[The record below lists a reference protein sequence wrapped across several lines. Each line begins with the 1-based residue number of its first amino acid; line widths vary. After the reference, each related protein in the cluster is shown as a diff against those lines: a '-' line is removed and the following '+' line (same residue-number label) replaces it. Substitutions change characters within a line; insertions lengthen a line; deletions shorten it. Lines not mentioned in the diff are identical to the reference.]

1 LYQPSLILQ
10 NPEILRILKST
21 ASLQDVSIVFADEEL
36 MGFTD
41 ACRCWI
47 PLHGFK
53 NLASLELYNFYG
65 NFPSLIEDLVNVL
78 ADCPELKVLGLGMQY
93 DDGVEDP
100 PGHLHVNPATDF
112 IEKLCLD
119 YEVRCGT
126 SPLPL
131 NTLRLGRGVLPSRF
145 VFKTDRAYL
154 KKLVK
159 LNGLR
164 NVHLY
169 NGSAEYEED
178 DFTYATD
185 WFQLKDCNLL
195 QQLSVTRFSEDIRDW
210 LNDCGNTIKE
220 LIVTDLYSLFDE
232 GLDNFDLLENKC
244 FSMLFVQTKTPTSS
258 EFDDWAERLYS
269 PWEMA
274 RRDAAVIT
282 VLDRLH
288 DKGTQLT
295 RLGLCLDLGRQ
306 WVRHPLVF
314 CFRVSLTLGRNISRP
329 SFQIWGI

>member
-1 LYQPSLILQ
+1 
-10 NPEILRILKST
+10 LKS
-21 ASLQDVSIVFADEEL
+21 APSLQDVSIVFADEEI
-36 MGFTD
+36 MDYTA

-93 DDGVEDP
+93 DDGVENP
-100 PGHLHVNPATDF
+100 PGHLLVNHTTEF

-119 YEVRCGT
+119 YGSRCGT

-154 KKLVK
+154 NKLVK

-178 DFTYATD
+178 DFMYAID

-195 QQLSVTRFSEDIRDW
+195 QQLSVTRFNEDIRDW
-210 LNDCGNTIKE
+210 LNDYGNTIKE
-220 LIVTDLYSLFDE
+220 LIVTDPYSLFDE
-232 GLDNFDLLENKC
+232 GLDNFDILENTS
-244 FSMLFVQTKTPTSS
+244 FSMLFVQTKAPTSS
-258 EFDDWAERLYS
+258 EFDDWAERLYN
-269 PWEMA
+269 PYETA

-288 DKGTQLT
+288 DKGAQLT
-295 RLGLCLDLGRQ
+295 RLGLCLDIGRQ

-314 CFRVSLTLGRNISRP
+314 GFRVSLTLGRNISRP
-329 SFQIWGI
+329 SSQIWDI

>member
-1 LYQPSLILQ
+1 MDY
-10 NPEILRILKST
+10 T
-21 ASLQDVSIVFADEEL
+21 A
-36 MGFTD
+36 

-53 NLASLELYNFYG
+53 NLASLELYNFHG

-93 DDGVEDP
+93 DDGVEALPD
-100 PGHLHVNPATDF
+100 HLLVNHITEF

-119 YEVRCGT
+119 YGSRCGT
-126 SPLPL
+126 PPLPL
-131 NTLRLGRGVLPSRF
+131 NTLRLGRGVLPSRLI
-145 VFKTDRAYL
+145 KPDRAYL
-154 KKLVK
+154 NKLVK

-178 DFTYATD
+178 DFMYAID

-195 QQLSVTRFSEDIRDW
+195 QQLSVTRFNEDIRDW
-210 LNDCGNTIKE
+210 LNDYGNTIKE
-220 LIVTDLYSLFDE
+220 LIVTDPYSLFDE
-232 GLDNFDLLENKC
+232 GLDNFDILENTS
-244 FSMLFVQTKTPTSS
+244 FSMLFVQTKAPTSS
-258 EFDDWAERLYS
+258 EFDDWAERLYN
-269 PWEMA
+269 PYETA

-288 DKGTQLT
+288 DKGAQLT

-314 CFRVSLTLGRNISRP
+314 GFRVSLTLGRNISRP
-329 SFQIWGI
+329 SSQIWGI